1 MSLRSLLSSALSAAL
16 AGLLVACGAP
26 SASQPTTVPT
36 AAPTAAPT
44 EAPTTA
50 PTEAPTAAP
59 TEAPTTAPTEPPTTA
74 PTEAPTTEPAG
85 ALPKPLYLLQN
96 GQIFR
101 IEADGATR
109 TQITYEVP
117 FNPDALAV
125 IDFAVSPA
133 DNTLAYIVQRDGP
146 SALLRSGPDG
156 EDPTPLFE
164 SETVN
169 VGDPVFSPDGRQI
182 AVRLQGPFDQ
192 PDSFQS
198 GLYLIPTEGGEPQL
212 LVADDP
218 IEDPAT
224 VSEAAGVA
232 PQAFSPDGSRLLVF
246 RYGLQVD
253 VCDLAVVSLA
263 DGAVTKLAL
272 PAPPPMERQTS
283 CSNSVSWAPDGSAA
297 YFTIERIGASGGEP
311 AIWRLDPATGATEP
325 VTPEQQA
332 APFTLY
338 TNPFAA
344 ADGGILA
351 LSAEAEALP
360 EPFSDNQPTLSYSV
374 VRVDPATGEAAELRP
389 AEPLEPILVAWDE
402 GGAGAAVLS
411 FDVAT
416 GGSSLFWLTA
426 GEGPALE
433 LAAGMGDI
441 SLFAWSSR

>member
-50 PTEAPTAAP
+50 PTEATTAAP

-74 PTEAPTTEPAG
+74 PTEAPTAEPAG

-224 VSEAAGVA
+224 
-232 PQAFSPDGSRLLVF
+232 
-246 RYGLQVD
+246 
-253 VCDLAVVSLA
+253 
-263 DGAVTKLAL
+263 
-272 PAPPPMERQTS
+272 
-283 CSNSVSWAPDGSAA
+283 
-297 YFTIERIGASGGEP
+297 
-311 AIWRLDPATGATEP
+311 GATEP